1 MNEKVRP
8 DMRVIIT
15 GGTGLI
21 GQVLTKDLATA
32 GYEVIILSRNPDR
45 APAMPPG
52 VRVEQWDART
62 AAGWGHLADGAHAI
76 VNLAGASISKPW
88 TEAHKRRIAQSRLDA
103 GQAVVEAV
111 AAAQTKPRVL
121 IQSSGISYYGPR
133 GDQVVTEELGP
144 GDDYLG
150 QTAVAWEASTAPVEE
165 MGVRRPVIRTGLVL
179 TIEGGIFPLWVL
191 PFRLFLGATLGS
203 GDQRVAWIHMADEV
217 RAIRF
222 LIENEDAHG
231 PFNLVAP
238 NPATNAEFTQKLA
251 KVLHRPAF
259 LRVPAFALRLA
270 LGEMSTLVLHGQ
282 RAIPRRLEDLGFTFR
297 FPKLE
302 PALRD
307 LLEG

>member
-1 MNEKVRP
+1 
-8 DMRVIIT
+8 MRVIIT

-21 GQVLTKDLATA
+21 GQALTADLAGA
-32 GYEVIILSRNPDR
+32 GYEVIILSRNPAG
-45 APAMPPG
+45 APSMPPG
-52 VRVEQWDART
+52 VEMVEWDART
-62 AAGWGHLADGAHAI
+62 ATGWGHLADGAGAI
-76 VNLAGASISKPW
+76 VNLAGASISKLW

-103 GQAVVEAV
+103 GRAVVDAV
-111 AAAQTKPRVL
+111 GAAKSKPRVV

-150 QTAVAWEASTAPVEE
+150 QTAVAWEASTAAVEE
-165 MGVRRPVIRTGLVL
+165 MGVRRAVVRTGLVL
-179 TIEGGIFPLWVL
+179 TIEGGIFPIWVL

-217 RAIRF
+217 GAIRF
-222 LIENEDAHG
+222 LIENQDAHG

-238 NPATNAEFTQKLA
+238 NPVTNAEFTQKLA
-251 KVLHRPAF
+251 QVLHRPALF
-259 LRVPAFALRLA
+259 RVPAFALRLA

-282 RAIPRRLEDLGFTFR
+282 RAIPHRLQELGFTFQ
-297 FPKLE
+297 FPELE